1 MELHLRFEC
10 GSWSCRLLIPCWD
23 GPGCRRWPSGWPL
36 GLEEE
41 WAGGRSGAG
50 IRSRRPCSS
59 HGRVRPRGDPLENSV
74 DVSVDISGSRSSGTV
89 VQDQLA
95 YEAIGLDIVDQLLD
109 LGILVGGHQGDKGA
123 DKQLGYSGIT
133 H

>member
-1 MELHLRFEC
+1 M
-10 GSWSCRLLIPCWD
+10 
-23 GPGCRRWPSGWPL
+23 GPGRVDCLFLAGMGLDVGDGLQDGLWDWRRSGQEVAL
-36 GLEEE
+36 GLVSVLVGLV
-41 WAGGRSGAG
+41 AHTDVFALG
-50 IRSRRPCSS
+50 
-59 HGRVRPRGDPLENSV
+59 GDPLENSV

>member
-1 MELHLRFEC
+1 MGLDVGDGLQD
-10 GSWSCRLLIPCWD
+10 GLWD
-23 GPGCRRWPSGWPL
+23 WRRSGQEVAL
-36 GLEEE
+36 GLVSVLVGLV
-41 WAGGRSGAG
+41 AHTDVFALG
-50 IRSRRPCSS
+50 
-59 HGRVRPRGDPLENSV
+59 GDPLENSV

-95 YEAIGLDIVDQLLD
+95 HEAIGLDIVDQLLD